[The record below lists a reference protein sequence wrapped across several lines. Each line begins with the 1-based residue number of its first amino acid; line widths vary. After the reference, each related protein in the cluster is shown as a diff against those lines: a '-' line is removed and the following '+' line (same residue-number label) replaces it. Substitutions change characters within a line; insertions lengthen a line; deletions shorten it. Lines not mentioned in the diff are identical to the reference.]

1 MMPCEVSG
9 QNLAC
14 KFCDHH
20 MRFSFQV
27 QTQQQQARWVTLLIT
42 AIAAADNVFRL
53 LHISVATLFTQQLQ
67 KDLLALREG
76 KPSEVSLAAKWAPTP
91 ARKTRFAP

>member
-1 MMPCEVSG
+1 M
-9 QNLAC
+9 
-14 KFCDHH
+14 
-20 MRFSFQV
+20 
-27 QTQQQQARWVTLLIT
+27 QTQQQQARWVMLLIT
-42 AIAAADNVFRL
+42 AIAAADHVFRL

-91 ARKTRFAP
+91 ARKTHFAP